1 MKLDAVQ
8 RHHFTLFMN
17 LAEVITTT
25 EDKERVQNKVLFFWR
40 LLCNFCLNGLK
51 LGRPKVIL
59 VGPSV
64 KLVLY
69 Y

>member
-1 MKLDAVQ
+1 
-8 RHHFTLFMN
+8 MN